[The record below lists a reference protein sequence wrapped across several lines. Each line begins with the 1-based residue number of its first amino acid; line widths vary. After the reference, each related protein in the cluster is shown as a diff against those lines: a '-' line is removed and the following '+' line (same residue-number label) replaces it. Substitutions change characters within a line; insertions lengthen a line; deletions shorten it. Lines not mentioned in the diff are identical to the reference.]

1 MNINLL
7 PWRQKLQ
14 RQKICLF
21 YSLWLASFIF
31 TVAVIGWL
39 NFSLHHSI
47 HLEKKKIAFLTKE
60 LAVLPIADNAKVKE
74 INKLLAQRDIISPIK
89 LISEALP
96 KQGVLTKLSFDSGTW
111 TLTGLSNGA
120 NVVWNF
126 IQKIKKT
133 KLFNSISISHLS
145 QKSYVSFTLR
155 LSRAR

>member
-96 KQGVLTKLSFDSGTW
+96 KQAFLMVPTWFGISFRKLKKQNYLT
-111 TLTGLSNGA
+111 
-120 NVVWNF
+120 
-126 IQKIKKT
+126 
-133 KLFNSISISHLS
+133 LFQFLI
-145 QKSYVSFTLR
+145 
-155 LSRAR
+155 

>member
-60 LAVLPIADNAKVKE
+60 LSVLPIADNAKVKE

-96 KQGVLTKLSFDSGTW
+96 TQGILMAPTWFGISFRKLKKQNYLT
-111 TLTGLSNGA
+111 
-120 NVVWNF
+120 
-126 IQKIKKT
+126 
-133 KLFNSISISHLS
+133 LFQFLI
-145 QKSYVSFTLR
+145 
-155 LSRAR
+155 